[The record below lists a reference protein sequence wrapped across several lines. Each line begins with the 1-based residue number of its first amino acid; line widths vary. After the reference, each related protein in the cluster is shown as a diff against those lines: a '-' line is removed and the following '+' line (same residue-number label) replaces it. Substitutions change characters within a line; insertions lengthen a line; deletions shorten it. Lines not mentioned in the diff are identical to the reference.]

1 MNKWGHSIGKIQVTP
16 RATEPEPDPPEATP
30 AAKGVTG
37 QAEPAVNQFFSI
49 RRHMEAKM
57 YNNVCVLQTRNYK
70 VFLIRLFQIK
80 TYSSDGLAKVGVLI
94 DSCLFTRLLC
104 SKQRDP
110 VFNAGKKR
118 LLYGCLALMTMC
130 FPAMVQLIESHYIKD
145 AQWFSVS
152 VGGQCIFFRNPVK
165 IQNYVFTFLF
175 IPKRKQCKRCLEL
188 FSVPRRPLTA
198 NTQCFVLVFI
208 FSIISSLT
216 SNKHPTSSSS
226 NCHLSFFFL

>member
-152 VGGQCIFFRNPVK
+152 VRGQCIFLEILLKYRIMYSLFCLSLKGSSARDALNC
-165 IQNYVFTFLF
+165 FLY
-175 IPKRKQCKRCLEL
+175 PDD
-188 FSVPRRPLTA
+188 
-198 NTQCFVLVFI
+198 
-208 FSIISSLT
+208 
-216 SNKHPTSSSS
+216 H
-226 NCHLSFFFL
+226 

>member
-1 MNKWGHSIGKIQVTP
+1 M
-16 RATEPEPDPPEATP
+16 
-30 AAKGVTG
+30 
-37 QAEPAVNQFFSI
+37 NQFFSI

-57 YNNVCVLQTRNYK
+57 YSNVCVLQTRNYK
-70 VFLIRLFQIK
+70 VFLIRIFQIK
-80 TYSSDGLAKVGVLI
+80 TYSSDGLPKVGVLI

-152 VGGQCIFFRNPVK
+152 VGGQCIFLEILLKYRIMYSLFCLSLKGSSARDALNC
-165 IQNYVFTFLF
+165 FLY
-175 IPKRKQCKRCLEL
+175 PDDHWR
-188 FSVPRRPLTA
+188 LTHNA
-198 NTQCFVLVFI
+198 
-208 FSIISSLT
+208 
-216 SNKHPTSSSS
+216 
-226 NCHLSFFFL
+226 LS

>member
-80 TYSSDGLAKVGVLI
+80 TYSSDGLPKVGVLI

-118 LLYGCLALMTMC
+118 LLYGCLALMTMG
-130 FPAMVQLIESHYIKD
+130 FQAMVQLIESHYIKD

-152 VGGQCIFFRNPVK
+152 VGGQCIFFQK
-165 IQNYVFTFLF
+165 S
-175 IPKRKQCKRCLEL
+175 C
-188 FSVPRRPLTA
+188 
-198 NTQCFVLVFI
+198 
-208 FSIISSLT
+208 
-216 SNKHPTSSSS
+216 
-226 NCHLSFFFL
+226 

>member
-1 MNKWGHSIGKIQVTP
+1 MVYPKLGCWLTAVCLLVYFAANRGTQCSMQV
-16 RATEPEPDPPEATP
+16 RS
-30 AAKGVTG
+30 VSFM
-37 QAEPAVNQFFSI
+37 AVWPWWLWVS
-49 RRHMEAKM
+49 
-57 YNNVCVLQTRNYK
+57 
-70 VFLIRLFQIK
+70 RLF
-80 TYSSDGLAKVGVLI
+80 
-94 DSCLFTRLLC
+94 
-104 SKQRDP
+104 
-110 VFNAGKKR
+110 
-118 LLYGCLALMTMC
+118 
-130 FPAMVQLIESHYIKD
+130 QLIESHYIKD